1 MKMTQD
7 MLALIMCGGKGER
20 IKDFCSDKAML
31 KLNNEPLI
39 EHILVSLKDS
49 KKFDRIYAAGS
60 CNSKFTLNFL
70 KNHRYTFSG
79 LLEIIETSGIDY
91 STDLIFVLEK
101 LKPSTVF
108 VLPSDMP
115 LITPELIEKIIAT
128 WEGDK
133 QCISIV
139 MDKEFIT
146 KLGLNPT
153 ISIKL
158 GNKEYFYSGITIFDS
173 SKILKGQVI
182 KEQYI
187 TLNNERLAFNIN
199 TKKDY
204 FLVSS
209 KKFSQGY

>member
-1 MKMTQD
+1 MTQD

-20 IKDFCSDKAML
+20 IKDFCSDKSML
-31 KLNNEPLI
+31 NLNNEPLI

-70 KNHRYTFSG
+70 KNHRYSFSRF
-79 LLEIIETSGIDY
+79 LEIIETSGIDY
-91 STDLIFVLEK
+91 STDLVFVLEK
-101 LKPSTVF
+101 LRPSTVF

-133 QCISIV
+133 ECISIV

-146 KLGLNPT
+146 KLGLDPT

-158 GNKEYFYSGITIFDS
+158 ENKEYFHSGITIFDS
-173 SKILKGQVI
+173 SKLERGQVI

-187 TLNNERLAFNIN
+187 TLNDERLAFNIN

-209 KKFSQGY
+209 KKFNQGY

>member
-1 MKMTQD
+1 MTQD

-20 IKDFCSDKAML
+20 IKDFCSEKAML
-31 KLNNEPLI
+31 RLNNEPLI

-49 KKFDRIYAAGS
+49 RKFNRIYAAAS

-70 KNHRYTFSG
+70 KNHRYSFSG
-79 LLEIIETSGIDY
+79 FLAIIETSGFDY

-115 LITPELIEKIIAT
+115 LITPELIENIIST

-133 QCISIV
+133 QCMSIV

-146 KLGLNPT
+146 KLGLKPS

-158 GNKEYFYSGITIFDS
+158 KQRDFHSGISIFDS
-173 SKILKGQVI
+173 SKIQKGQVI
-182 KEQYI
+182 KEQCI

-204 FLVSS
+204 FLVRS
-209 KKFSQGY
+209 KKFNQGY

>member
-1 MKMTQD
+1 

-20 IKDFCSDKAML
+20 IKDFCSDKSML
-31 KLNNEPLI
+31 NLNNEPLI

-70 KNHRYTFSG
+70 KNHRYSLSG
-79 LLEIIETSGIDY
+79 FLEIIETSGIDY

-133 QCISIV
+133 ECISIV
-139 MDKEFIT
+139 IDKEFIT
-146 KLGLNPT
+146 KLGLDPT

-158 GNKEYFYSGITIFDS
+158 ENKEYFYSGITIFDS
-173 SKILKGQVI
+173 SKLERGQVI

-187 TLNNERLAFNIN
+187 TLNDERLAFNIN

-209 KKFSQGY
+209 KKFNQGY

>member
-1 MKMTQD
+1 MTQD

-20 IKDFCSDKAML
+20 IKDFCSDKSML
-31 KLNNEPLI
+31 NLNNEPLI

-70 KNHRYTFSG
+70 KNHRYSFSRF
-79 LLEIIETSGIDY
+79 LEIIETSGIDY

-146 KLGLNPT
+146 KLGLDPT

-158 GNKEYFYSGITIFDS
+158 ENKEYFHSGITIFDS
-173 SKILKGQVI
+173 SKLERGQVI

-187 TLNNERLAFNIN
+187 TLNDERLAFNIN

-204 FLVSS
+204 FLASS
-209 KKFSQGY
+209 KKFNQGY

>member
-1 MKMTQD
+1 
-7 MLALIMCGGKGER
+7 MCGGKGER
-20 IKDFCSDKAML
+20 IKDFCSDKSML
-31 KLNNEPLI
+31 NLNNEPLI

-70 KNHRYTFSG
+70 KNHRYSFSRF
-79 LLEIIETSGIDY
+79 LEIIETSGIDY
-91 STDLIFVLEK
+91 STDLVFVLEK
-101 LKPSTVF
+101 LRPSTVF

-146 KLGLNPT
+146 KLGLDPT

-158 GNKEYFYSGITIFDS
+158 ENKEYFHSGITIFDS
-173 SKILKGQVI
+173 SKLERGQVI

-187 TLNNERLAFNIN
+187 TLNDEILPNFGEKR
-199 TKKDY
+199 KKK
-204 FLVSS
+204 L
-209 KKFSQGY
+209 

>member
-1 MKMTQD
+1 
-7 MLALIMCGGKGER
+7 MCGGKGER
-20 IKDFCSDKAML
+20 IKDFCSDKSML
-31 KLNNEPLI
+31 NLNNEPLI

-70 KNHRYTFSG
+70 KNHRYSFSRF
-79 LLEIIETSGIDY
+79 LEIIETSGIDY
-91 STDLIFVLEK
+91 STDLVFVLEK
-101 LKPSTVF
+101 LRPSTVF

-133 QCISIV
+133 ECISIV

-146 KLGLNPT
+146 KLGLDPT

-158 GNKEYFYSGITIFDS
+158 ENKEYFHSGITIFDS
-173 SKILKGQVI
+173 SKLERGQVI

-187 TLNNERLAFNIN
+187 TLNDERLAFNIN

-209 KKFSQGY
+209 KKFNQGY